1 MLKGRLIHPEILS
14 AIGGAGHGSTVL
26 IADGNYPAGTRV
38 GENADLIYLNLCPDF
53 PTVTQVLEILLTAIE
68 VESASV
74 MMPADGEDAPIFA
87 EFQELLPEETPLQRL
102 ERFEFYEEASTEDLC
117 LIIVTGD
124 RRHYANLLLT
134 IGVRPER

>member
-38 GENADLIYLNLCPDF
+38 GDNADLIYLNLCPDF